1 MPYGLADNS
10 ATPAPSDRS
19 LVRRVADGNPSAADE
34 LYHRYAD
41 RIRSLV
47 RAELSRSLAR
57 RLDPDDIVQSVFRR
71 FFVATGR
78 GRYHL
83 PTDADLWNLFVTIT
97 LNRLRSAERFHRAA
111 KRDVHRSVDAAALAA
126 VADDETGTLDRA
138 VADALDLLPDTHR
151 EVVQLRL
158 DGWEVAELANRIGR
172 SKRTVERML
181 QEARERLDTILASE
195 T

>member
-1 MPYGLADNS
+1 MPLGTTDS
-10 ATPAPSDRS
+10 RATPAPSGCS

-47 RAELSRSLAR
+47 RTHLSRSVAR
-57 RLDPDDIVQSVFRR
+57 RMDPDDIVQSVFRR
-71 FFVATGR
+71 FFAAAGR
-78 GRYHL
+78 GRYDL
-83 PTDADLWNLFVTIT
+83 PTDADLWELFLTIT

-111 KRDVHRSVDAAALAA
+111 KRDVRKTTHTGDLEA
-126 VADDETGTLDRA
+126 VAGEESDTLDRA
-138 VADALDLLPDTHR
+138 VVDALELLPETHR
-151 EVVQLRL
+151 EVVRLRL
-158 DGWEVAELANRIGR
+158 EGWEVAELANRIGR

-181 QEARERLDTILASE
+181 HEARVRLETTRASE